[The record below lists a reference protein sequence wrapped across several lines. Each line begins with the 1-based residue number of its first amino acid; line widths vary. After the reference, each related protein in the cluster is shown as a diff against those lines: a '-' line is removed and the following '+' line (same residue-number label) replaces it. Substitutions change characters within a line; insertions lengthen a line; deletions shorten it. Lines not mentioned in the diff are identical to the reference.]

1 MVGGLK
7 EGGDLFPYFAMLC
20 MAPLSGT
27 LTTGWWWGGGEVE
40 ELVWWEESD

>member
-1 MVGGLK
+1 MVRGLK

-20 MAPLSGT
+20 MAPLSHT
-27 LTTGWWWGGGEVE
+27 LTTGWGWGGEEE